1 MWTTCIFLSVGCLV
15 AAVLLALTLG
25 GTGLNKKW
33 GWKLFHVL
41 VAGVFCATLVMFLP
55 VHSGGR
61 ADGLLALWRT
71 VLLSVFTSIQVFAA
85 GCEFGVMVEG
95 METCPPALV
104 GAYQAWSA
112 TLFVLAPVFT
122 FGFILSLFQN
132 LTAYLRYLS
141 VCFRDVYIFSE
152 LNEGSMALAEDTD
165 AYEGLSFD
173 ALADAYEYAYWL
185 GYIYRFE
192 CLLHEESSRMVYGA
206 FSEAFMR
213 ETWNAMAALLRDVAL
228 RDTADRICRKLD
240 ELLVGKL
247 WPTLRLP
254 QAASLA
260 MGTTA

>member
-1 MWTTCIFLSVGCLV
+1 M
-15 AAVLLALTLG
+15 
-25 GTGLNKKW
+25 
-33 GWKLFHVL
+33 
-41 VAGVFCATLVMFLP
+41 
-55 VHSGGR
+55 
-61 ADGLLALWRT
+61 
-71 VLLSVFTSIQVFAA
+71 
-85 GCEFGVMVEG
+85 
-95 METCPPALV
+95 
-104 GAYQAWSA
+104 
-112 TLFVLAPVFT
+112 
-122 FGFILSLFQN
+122 
-132 LTAYLRYLS
+132 
-141 VCFRDVYIFSE
+141 
-152 LNEGSMALAEDTD
+152 
-165 AYEGLSFD
+165 
-173 ALADAYEYAYWL
+173 ADAYEYAYWL